1 MLWKISMSQRLKKC
15 GTIYNHTFGFALN
28 TGQNGPE
35 KKKKQ
40 CGTGAEIFDICSSM
54 TFESYC

>member
-1 MLWKISMSQRLKKC
+1 MLWKISMGQRLKKC

-35 KKKKQ
+35 KKKSNVGQGQKSLIS
-40 CGTGAEIFDICSSM
+40 ARA
-54 TFESYC
+54 

>member
-1 MLWKISMSQRLKKC
+1 MLWKISMGQRLKKC

-35 KKKKQ
+35 KKKAMWDK
-40 CGTGAEIFDICSSM
+40 GRNL
-54 TFESYC
+54 

>member
-1 MLWKISMSQRLKKC
+1 MLWKISMGQRLKKC

-35 KKKKQ
+35 KKSNVGQGQKSLIS
-40 CGTGAEIFDICSSM
+40 ARA
-54 TFESYC
+54 